1 MTTKPVPAASE
12 IANFLGILGGTGRT
26 VTVCDVS
33 ENEYTFS
40 TMLPA
45 ARQLELAAILDAAL
59 SEDMIRVG
67 FNEIQAIAEQA
78 TGNHVAAL
86 YRMVRAILKA
96 DNRAKVLDTLDKLVA
111 KGYPDAPAPASDHFE
126 IQEVLRMLLPFVSR
140 LLHAVSTAGQAVKA
154 AEA

>member
-1 MTTKPVPAASE
+1 MTPKPTPDVSE
-12 IANFLGILGGTGRT
+12 IAKFLSILGGTGRT
-26 VTVCDVS
+26 ITVCDVS
-33 ENEYTFS
+33 EKEYTFS

-45 ARQLELAAILDAAL
+45 VRQLELAAILDAAL
-59 SEDMIRVG
+59 SEDMIRAG
-67 FNEIQAIAEQA
+67 FNEIQAISEQA

-96 DNRAKVLDTLDKLVA
+96 DNRLKVLATLDALVA
-111 KGYPDAPAPASDHFE
+111 KGYPDAPTPASEHFE
-126 IQEVLRMLLPFVSR
+126 LQEVLRMLLPFVSR